1 MHKLTLNEIDVL
13 ATLFFLCPHSSPPSN
28 IELSMSTLTIN
39 HTALST
45 TFKGLRHPISSS
57 EAEVWQFRGIKYGN
71 IPSRFKQS
79 ILNETFPD
87 ISDATTYG

>member
-1 MHKLTLNEIDVL
+1 MYKFTLDEIDVL
-13 ATLFFLCPHSSPPSN
+13 VTRFLLCPHCSHPSK

-45 TFKGLRHPISSS
+45 MFKGLRHPISSS

-71 IPSRFKQS
+71 LPSRFKQS

-87 ISDATTYG
+87 VSDATTYG